1 MAKLF
6 TGKREVFLE
15 IADRY
20 ANYIQLGV
28 LKDGDRL
35 PSVRTAAGELG
46 VNPNTVQR
54 AYSYLEEQGL
64 ICTVPKKG
72 VFVTTAPQV
81 QDSQNDTAVEAVTM
95 LKKCGVGK
103 AELLRAIEEV
113 YGND

>member
-6 TGKREVFLE
+6 SGKREVYLE

-20 ANYIQLGV
+20 ATFIRAGV
-28 LKDGDRL
+28 LQDGDRL

-54 AYSYLEEQGL
+54 AYTYLEEQGF
-64 ICTVPKKG
+64 IQTVPKKG
-72 VFVTTAPQV
+72 VFVTMAPKE
-81 QDSQNDTAVEAVTM
+81 QNIPNRAALDGIKM
-95 LKKCGVGK
+95 LKECGVGK
-103 AELLRAIEEV
+103 DEILLAVKEV